1 MNQLT
6 ALWSL
11 PCTVSAATPLYPFDL
26 AYDLTP
32 GQLAQKAELA
42 SCFLCT
48 QLNMSAEAAAIW
60 AKQLCAVA
68 VVTVNDF
75 LRLTHAQCEAQK
87 LSPASVMRLDE
98 CLQQFAG
105 LPENRHAA
113 LGTRGCCAWLVPLH
127 SLTRRYGVVLLCLSR
142 GRLRIFCDAPR
153 HLQSR
158 CWFAI
163 CLFSAIVLVHGLVT
177 CRGRSRGRCRNS
189 CWYVL
194 SPSLQH
200 FVHFAHL
207 LCFICP
213 ISHGVP

>member
-113 LGTRGCCAWLVPLH
+113 LGTAVPTWLLRVVGAAALAHPIGVVCFCCAYH
-127 SLTRRYGVVLLCLSR
+127 AIACANVL
-142 GRLRIFCDAPR
+142 
-153 HLQSR
+153 
-158 CWFAI
+158 
-163 CLFSAIVLVHGLVT
+163 
-177 CRGRSRGRCRNS
+177 
-189 CWYVL
+189 
-194 SPSLQH
+194 
-200 FVHFAHL
+200 
-207 LCFICP
+207 
-213 ISHGVP
+213 

>member
-1 MNQLT
+1 MLRRNSQSSFT
-6 ALWSL
+6 PPRFSLWGTFYVSPMKGPRRCRMCPSTVWTSASSGFQVSL
-11 PCTVSAATPLYPFDL
+11 RTGMPREVR
-26 AYDLTP
+26 
-32 GQLAQKAELA
+32 
-42 SCFLCT
+42 
-48 QLNMSAEAAAIW
+48 W
-60 AKQLCAVA
+60 
-68 VVTVNDF
+68 
-75 LRLTHAQCEAQK
+75 CEVRWCEVRWC
-87 LSPASVMRLDE
+87 P
-98 CLQQFAG
+98 
-105 LPENRHAA
+105 
-113 LGTRGCCAWLVPLH
+113 RGCCAWLVPLH
-127 SLTRRYGVVLLCLSR
+127 SLTHRYGVVLLCLSR

>member
-1 MNQLT
+1 MSGTGSGSGSGSN
-6 ALWSL
+6 AAA
-11 PCTVSAATPLYPFDL
+11 VSAATPLYPFDL

-113 LGTRGCCAWLVPLH
+113 LEGKAESEGSVAQATFRQWVVVYRCPLPVARP
-127 SLTRRYGVVLLCLSR
+127 SLSR
-142 GRLRIFCDAPR
+142 SLPRSLCRKLTKFLREHACQVEPPAQGYTAVVGAAAMEP
-153 HLQSR
+153 
-158 CWFAI
+158 
-163 CLFSAIVLVHGLVT
+163 
-177 CRGRSRGRCRNS
+177 
-189 CWYVL
+189 
-194 SPSLQH
+194 
-200 FVHFAHL
+200 
-207 LCFICP
+207 
-213 ISHGVP
+213 

>member
-11 PCTVSAATPLYPFDL
+11 PCTVSATTPLYPFDL

-127 SLTRRYGVVLLCLSR
+127 SLTPSVWCASAVPIT
-142 GRLRIFCDAPR
+142 RLPVRMFCDAPC
-153 HLQSR
+153 HVQS
-158 CWFAI
+158 
-163 CLFSAIVLVHGLVT
+163 LFVCHVG
-177 CRGRSRGRCRNS
+177 CPRPS
-189 CWYVL
+189 CWCT
-194 SPSLQH
+194 
-200 FVHFAHL
+200 L
-207 LCFICP
+207 L
-213 ISHGVP
+213 